1 MNWLDILFAIPL
13 LYGLIQGL
21 RRGIVKEVLML
32 LAVVLGVYVAKFFST
47 PMSLFVQEVL
57 GASEKVAAP
66 LSYILVVVVF
76 AGGLYVLAW
85 MLTNILKAIK
95 LGMVNR
101 VAGGLFGLLKWAL
114 IISVVLHFFMIVDK
128 YVPVREKPAVQESV
142 LYEPLEGVM
151 DKLLPFLNIKD
162 YLSTLGK

>member
-32 LAVVLGVYVAKFFST
+32 LAVVLGVYVAKFFSA

-95 LGMVNR
+95 LGTVNR

-114 IISVVLHFFMIVDK
+114 IISVVLHFFMIVDR
-128 YVPVREKPAVQESV
+128 YVPVREKPSVQESV

>member
-32 LAVVLGVYVAKFFST
+32 LAVVLGVYVAKFFSA

-57 GASEKVAAP
+57 GTSEKVAAP

-95 LGMVNR
+95 LGTVNR

>member
-32 LAVVLGVYVAKFFST
+32 IAVVLGVYVAKFFSS
-47 PMSLFVQEVL
+47 PVSLFLQNEL
-57 GASEKVAAP
+57 GASERVAAP
-66 LSYILVVVVF
+66 LSYVLVVVIF

-95 LGMVNR
+95 LGTVNR
-101 VAGGLFGLLKWAL
+101 IAGGAFGLMKWAL
-114 IISVVLHFFMIVDK
+114 ILSVVLHFVMIIDK
-128 YVPVREKPAVQESV
+128 YVPVREKPAVQNSI
-142 LYEPLEGVM
+142 LYQPLEGVM
-151 DKLLPFLNIKD
+151 DKMLPFLNIKD
-162 YLSTLGK
+162 FLSTLGK